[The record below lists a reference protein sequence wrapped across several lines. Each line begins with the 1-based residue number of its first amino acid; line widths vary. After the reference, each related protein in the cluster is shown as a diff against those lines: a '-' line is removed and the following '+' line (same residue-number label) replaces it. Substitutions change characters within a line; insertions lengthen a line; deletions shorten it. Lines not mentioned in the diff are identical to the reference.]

1 MSSINIYYK
10 KIMERF
16 GKKAILESE
25 SNSTTADA
33 QSEKSQTREVVPTII
48 INPPLTS
55 EFSLKKENKNV
66 NLNRICRELNKF

>member
-16 GKKAILESE
+16 GKKAILELE

-33 QSEKSQTREVVPTII
+33 QSEKS
-48 INPPLTS
+48 
-55 EFSLKKENKNV
+55 
-66 NLNRICRELNKF
+66 